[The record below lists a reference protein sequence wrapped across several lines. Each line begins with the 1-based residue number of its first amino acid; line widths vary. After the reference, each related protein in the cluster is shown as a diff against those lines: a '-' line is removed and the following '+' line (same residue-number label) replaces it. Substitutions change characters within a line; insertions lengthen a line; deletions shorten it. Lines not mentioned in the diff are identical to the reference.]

1 LTVREPQ
8 GNLLPC
14 SSDSKET
21 RSGQV
26 LKLVESYRDDTA
38 RPRHR
43 AVVSLGNAPLARED
57 WKPVAKAV
65 EDRLYGREALL
76 ARELSTEHAA
86 WVDRIV
92 RQVGNEGRQR
102 CRDPQALHEGLHY
115 MKLPHRSSALS
126 G

>member
-1 LTVREPQ
+1 MFFRL
-8 GNLLPC
+8 
-14 SSDSKET
+14 KET

-26 LKLVESYRDDTA
+26 LKLVESYRDDAA

-65 EDRLYGREALL
+65 EDRLYERDMLL
-76 ARELSTEHAA
+76 ARELSTECAA

-92 RQVGNEGRQR
+92 RRWATKAGGTPLPLR
-102 CRDPQALHEGLHY
+102 CPKRNTSMGYAPW
-115 MKLPHRSSALS
+115 R
-126 G
+126 